1 MTTISLL
8 QLLHCGFVMKG
19 TLEKRARQ
27 CSAMERVASKAVSE
41 KEAAEKELAEAN
53 ARWAKAVEERL
64 AARSAA
70 EASRAEAD
78 SSARKVSDLE
88 GELVLLRAG
97 LEAEMA
103 TMADLR
109 SSLADAKAEAARA
122 EKMRDEVVS
131 RSAEQSALLESLSS
145 RLAAAERGVE
155 AAKVEA
161 VESFK
166 NSQDFTDAV
175 AECSAESY
183 QLGFADCKEAT
194 ARLFPALDLSRVTFP
209 DGEEEGEE
217 EVVGEQAIDSAPV
230 DVPAEVG
237 EQVLDTASAD
247 VPAEVVEEDADPGS

>member
-1 MTTISLL
+1 
-8 QLLHCGFVMKG
+8 
-19 TLEKRARQ
+19 
-27 CSAMERVASKAVSE
+27 MERVAIKAASD
-41 KEAAEKELAEAN
+41 KDAAEKELAEAN
-53 ARWAKAVEERL
+53 ARLKTAVEEKL
-64 AARSAA
+64 AARSAEETSRVEA
-70 EASRAEAD
+70 E
-78 SSARKVSDLE
+78 SSARRVSDLE

-122 EKMRDEVVS
+122 LKMREEAVS

-166 NSQDFTDAV
+166 DSQDFTDAV
-175 AECSAESY
+175 AECSADSY

-194 ARLFPALDLSRVTFP
+194 ARLFPALDLSGVTVP

-217 EVVGEQAIDSAPV
+217 EAVDEQAIDPAPIDVPAEAEEQVTDPASV
-230 DVPAEVG
+230 DVPAE
-237 EQVLDTASAD
+237 A
-247 VPAEVVEEDADPGS
+247 VEEDADPGS